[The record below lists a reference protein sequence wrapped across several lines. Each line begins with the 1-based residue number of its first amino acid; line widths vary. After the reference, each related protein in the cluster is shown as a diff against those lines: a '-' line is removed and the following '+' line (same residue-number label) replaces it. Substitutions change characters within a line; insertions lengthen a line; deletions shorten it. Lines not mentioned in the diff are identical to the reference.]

1 MKISYLP
8 SGVSE
13 FNPIFFLNLAR
24 MAFDWRVGQPSNFG
38 SGTIWSWEGLSRF
51 NNTQGSGLVPVIL
64 GARCPMEES
73 RQVSSL
79 FHLHIKS
86 SMVTVLY
93 RYKQW
98 SSATED
104 SFESINKYKEFA
116 KRTELANHWKRK
128 SSKQDQKPTKATSTT
143 LPGATAFFTLIC
155 TLFESF
161 QPSNS
166 MILRMSAS
174 I

>member
-1 MKISYLP
+1 M
-8 SGVSE
+8 
-13 FNPIFFLNLAR
+13 
-24 MAFDWRVGQPSNFG
+24 GQPSNFG

-51 NNTQGSGLVPVIL
+51 NNTRGSGLVPVIL
-64 GARCPMEES
+64 GACCPMEES
-73 RQVSSL
+73 LLVSSL

-116 KRTELANHWKRK
+116 KGQNLQTTGKGKVVNRTRNPQRLLALH
-128 SSKQDQKPTKATSTT
+128 SLVP
-143 LPGATAFFTLIC
+143 
-155 TLFESF
+155 TLFSH
-161 QPSNS
+161 
-166 MILRMSAS
+166 LSALS
-174 I
+174 LSLSSPPTP